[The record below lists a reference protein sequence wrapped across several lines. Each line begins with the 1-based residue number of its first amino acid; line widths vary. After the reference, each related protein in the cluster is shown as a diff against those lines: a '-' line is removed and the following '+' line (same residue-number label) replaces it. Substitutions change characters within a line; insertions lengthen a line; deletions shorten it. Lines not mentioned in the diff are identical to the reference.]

1 MDNPIVLGGRQAEV
15 SCVPAARTGEPL
27 WPGEDQAFMYLRYVL
42 LGVCLQ
48 LRGLLLLQS
57 VFLVSFC
64 NSLPVIV
71 VAQKLT
77 LIPSIPLGS
86 NCVTSHLQFFPV
98 AILREEPIYCS

>member
-1 MDNPIVLGGRQAEV
+1 M

-27 WPGEDQAFMYLRYVL
+27 WPGEDQAFVYLRYAL

-48 LRGLLLLQS
+48 LRGLLLPQS

-71 VAQKLT
+71 VAQELT
-77 LIPSIPLGS
+77 LIPSVPLGS
-86 NCVTSHLQFFPV
+86 NCVTSHLHGFPV
-98 AILREEPIYCS
+98 AILLEEPIYCS